1 MKKYMTVFLVLMV
14 ALMLGSSAFA
24 QEYYTLPE
32 IREQAAQGWHET
44 YKDKYERE
52 TVVDI
57 EIEVFGEDKAPVL
70 IAGFPECA
78 EFHNWVDPPIA
89 NLMIEARQKRG
100 GQTVYITAAEHG
112 TKIELDKKYGEDYGS
127 NLTPQDV
134 YDYFRYILE
143 QAGRSAD
150 HFLYEYPDVF
160 MVRCST
166 HKKTGEILVPVYY
179 EMVLWPQLYGLPIMT
194 HANTAFEKFGWLE
207 HRPTGLITMQSE
219 ELYSV
224 GDNSFVEKEMLAEDI
239 PLCSVDQIIKEA
251 EKQIEAGYIQKV
263 HSLRFGYAVYND
275 PTISVSKPV
284 SAFDVENWYLVP
296 SWVLECQFS
305 SNPKRVCQNGMP
317 PKEIVI
323 NAQTGKMI
331 DPFDTSL
338 NGRGNARYQGF
349 IPWDDVK

>member
-150 HFLYEYPDVF
+150 HFLYDDAFRTDGYFAGEQRFCAGLLHAAGDPQAGRAGVARNVHGQ
-160 MVRCST
+160 VRAGNRSGYCDRRVWRGYSSRA
-166 HKKTGEILVPVYY
+166 E
-179 EMVLWPQLYGLPIMT
+179 
-194 HANTAFEKFGWLE
+194 GWLSG
-207 HRPTGLITMQSE
+207 T
-219 ELYSV
+219 
-224 GDNSFVEKEMLAEDI
+224 
-239 PLCSVDQIIKEA
+239 
-251 EKQIEAGYIQKV
+251 
-263 HSLRFGYAVYND
+263 
-275 PTISVSKPV
+275 
-284 SAFDVENWYLVP
+284 
-296 SWVLECQFS
+296 
-305 SNPKRVCQNGMP
+305 
-317 PKEIVI
+317 
-323 NAQTGKMI
+323 
-331 DPFDTSL
+331 
-338 NGRGNARYQGF
+338 
-349 IPWDDVK
+349 